1 MADAAIAPRVANIEL
16 FRAATQGH
24 ADMVYTMLNVPGVNV
39 DIADMRG
46 YTALMMAV
54 LRGNPAIVQRLVAA
68 GADVNR
74 RVPVNG
80 ATPLLLA
87 MEHGNLEIVK
97 TLLDAGADINARNN
111 NRDTPLIVASFRGNI
126 PLVKF
131 LIEAGA
137 NKNVVDRYG
146 HTALYYPSM
155 LGHRDMVRYM
165 LHEGVKK
172 PSPLPPFLETM
183 IAQIRSERNTA
194 RRLGAHPDFPLDP
207 YLMRH
212 VGSKYLGGRR
222 TLNARKTRRLRKRR

>member
-1 MADAAIAPRVANIEL
+1 
-16 FRAATQGH
+16 
-24 ADMVYTMLNVPGVNV
+24 MVYIMLNVPGVNV

-54 LRGNPAIVQRLVAA
+54 LRGNPTIVRQLVAA

-74 RVPVNG
+74 RVPANG

-87 MEHGNLEIVK
+87 MEYGNLDIVK

-111 NRDTPLIVASFRGNI
+111 NRDTPLIVASFRGNT

-137 NKNVVDRYG
+137 NKNAVDRYG

-165 LHEGVKK
+165 LHEGVRR
-172 PSPLPPFLETM
+172 PDPLPPFLASM
-183 IAQIRSERNTA
+183 IDQIRSERTTA
-194 RRLGAHPDFPLDP
+194 RLLGTHPEFPLDP
-207 YLMRH
+207 EFMWH
-212 VGSKYLGGRR
+212 VGSKYLGGS
-222 TLNARKTRRLRKRR
+222 RKTRRLRKYD